1 MDEAPVM
8 FLWIF
13 SAVIGVGCRVTLLYY
28 HLTPRL
34 QKSFLHSSSLV
45 PLLSVSASSC
55 PNLFM
60 FFSLLSLVYLYPVP
74 KVAPVKMTMR
84 WARLVPEE

>member
-1 MDEAPVM
+1 MMVDEAPVM

-34 QKSFLHSSSLV
+34 QNSFLHSSSLV
-45 PLLSVSASSC
+45 LLLSVSASFC
-55 PNLFM
+55 LNLFP
-60 FFSLLSLVYLYPVP
+60 FVFLLSLVYLYPVP
-74 KVAPVKMTMR
+74 NLAPHDHEIG
-84 WARLVPEE
+84 RLVPEE